1 MLTQKARDLAQGANY
16 AVVSSV
22 LPSGQPQ
29 SHVMWVDTDGTDI
42 LINTLEGRQKLKN
55 MEANPLVTVTIISG
69 TDFFDW
75 VEIRGR
81 VVAIEDGEPAT
92 AHIDKLSE
100 QYFGG
105 PFGGPRSP
113 RAIIRIKPERVVEH
127 NP

>member
-1 MLTQKARDLAQGANY
+1 MLTDKARELAQGANY

-75 VEIRGR
+75 VEI
-81 VVAIEDGEPAT
+81 
-92 AHIDKLSE
+92 
-100 QYFGG
+100 
-105 PFGGPRSP
+105 
-113 RAIIRIKPERVVEH
+113 
-127 NP
+127 